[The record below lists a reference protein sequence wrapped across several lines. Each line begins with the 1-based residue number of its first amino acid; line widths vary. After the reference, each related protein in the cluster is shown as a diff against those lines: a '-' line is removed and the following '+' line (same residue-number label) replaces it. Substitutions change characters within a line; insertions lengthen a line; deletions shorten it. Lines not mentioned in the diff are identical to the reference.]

1 MGIIADFEYLES
13 GKTCQTGATSN
24 DDHFAPW
31 WVALVVFSVCFVFMI
46 MVYMHLRSFARV
58 KQIILVD
65 KQYEDVDTEEI
76 NKHNLF
82 WFSVIERKMYPY
94 MACQSFFNSSV
105 GFSVLLC
112 LIQLVRWYA
121 VIAYTVFFT
130 VIISGM
136 FFWYPSDLS
145 EKKRDEIKLER
156 SSREALE
163 PRNVYMDFSRPMEY
177 VYLTFILQVMLTAVY
192 VLSVLNSSDDG
203 IPCFN
208 QPWAY
213 ALMWLAIFLRAF
225 YFSLDYS
232 YRSQNYFRDWTFW
245 ETIKKVIEANKESDN
260 DNNKFMVTWSTEDAA
275 ENNMHPYDPEL
286 KREVTKT
293 QFCSRYLLHSFI
305 NGCVDIILSALMI
318 IQAANGDFTD
328 FVLNFVAA
336 RFIIELD
343 DYSTWNL
350 DSKFWIVKNS
360 VLKEQESK
368 AQNDFSVGQDEES
381 NQLKDSLLDEESNKM
396 SDSAVLDE
404 ESSNQTHT
412 NIQPDLSHNQSFA
425 NQDHPLSSQ
434 VKVQTLTHEV
444 QTLTNE
450 VQTHKSEGETLK
462 NEVQSLKIE
471 GQTHKH
477 EIQTLT
483 GEVQTL
489 KKQVQALLLISR
501 QEGIPKDNGSP
512 KEQDE

>member
-177 VYLTFILQVMLTAVY
+177 VYLTFILQVMLTVVY

-203 IPCFN
+203 MPCFN
-208 QPWAY
+208 QTWAY
-213 ALMWLAIFLRAF
+213 TLMWLTIGLRSI
-225 YFSLDYS
+225 YFTLDYF
-232 YRSQNYFRDWTFW
+232 YRSPNYLSDKTIWQNMR
-245 ETIKKVIEANKESDN
+245 KVIEENEEPGGEKL
-260 DNNKFMVTWSTEDAA
+260 MVTDDNTWVSIGYHKEI
-275 ENNMHPYDPEL
+275 
-286 KREVTKT
+286 TK
-293 QFCSRYLLHSFI
+293 FEYKFRYVLDLI
-305 NGCVDIILSALMI
+305 MNGCVNHILTVLMV
-318 IQAANGDFTD
+318 IQSANGNFTD